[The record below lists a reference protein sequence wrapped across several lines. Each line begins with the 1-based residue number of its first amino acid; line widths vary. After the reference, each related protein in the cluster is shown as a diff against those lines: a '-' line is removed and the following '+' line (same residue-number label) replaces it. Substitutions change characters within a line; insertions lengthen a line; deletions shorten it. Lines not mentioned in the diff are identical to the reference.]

1 MTQFLYANNAAT
13 TIAGP
18 IAADAT
24 TVNLAAGTGALFPN
38 PGVGQQFAMT
48 LISAANPN
56 TLEIAY
62 CSSRSGDVCTIARA
76 QEGTTAHAFI
86 AGDEA
91 NNDLTA
97 GTCAA
102 FIQVTQLQ
110 QQASNYAVDVGP
122 VNSIQVTLNPQ
133 PGSLALI
140 AGAPVRIL
148 VANANTGATTLTIA
162 GLPATSV
169 FAQGGVTT
177 GLAAGS
183 VLAGQIY
190 EFLYVPG
197 VGFEVSTAKVMLST
211 ANKWG
216 AQQTIGNG
224 LSWSGANTA
233 GVAQNLLGVD
243 TSNNT
248 VMFAGPTGSSAFRV
262 LNNAGNAVVFYAGAA
277 GNFFTQGQ
285 LQAQTG
291 AAGLANASAATL
303 LSDFPSV
310 ITTDGWKMIPDLSSP
325 TGFIIFQW
333 GIATSQVLLQSVT
346 FPIEFPN
353 TCANVLGMTES
364 SALISNWGVGQ
375 PDLMAIQSGSIT
387 RTGFEFYSLHWNGSA
402 WVGGSPGSAS
412 SPTWWAVGY

>member
-18 IAADAT
+18 IAANAT

-38 PGVGQQFAMT
+38 PGAGQQFALT

-62 CSSRSGDVCTIARA
+62 CTSRNGDVCTILRA
-76 QEGTTAHAFI
+76 QEATTAHAFI

-97 GTCAA
+97 GTCAV
-102 FIQVTQLQ
+102 FIQAAQLQ
-110 QQASNYAVDVGP
+110 QQTTNYAVDVGP
-122 VNSIQVTLNPQ
+122 VNSIQVTLNPT

-148 VANANTGATTLTIA
+148 VANANTGNTTLTIN
-162 GLPATSV
+162 GLPSTAV
-169 FAQGGVTT
+169 FAQSGVTT

-190 EFLYVPG
+190 EFIYVPG
-197 VGFEVSTAKVMLST
+197 VGFEVSTAKVLLST
-211 ANKWG
+211 ANRWAA
-216 AQQTIGNG
+216 AQTMANG
-224 LSWSGANTA
+224 LAWSGLNTA
-233 GVAQNLLGVD
+233 GTVKPLLGVD

-248 VMFAGPTGSSAFRV
+248 QMFAGPTGNSAWRV
-262 LNNAGNAVVFYAGAA
+262 LNDANNTALMYIGSA
-277 GNFFTQGQ
+277 GNFFTTGQ

-291 AAGLANASAATL
+291 AAGHANGQAATL
-303 LSDFPSV
+303 LSDFPSS
-310 ITTDGWKMIPDLSSP
+310 ITTNGYKKIPDSSSP

-333 GIATSQVLLQSVT
+333 GQATAQTLLSSVS
-346 FPIEFPN
+346 FPIPFPN
-353 TCANVLGMTES
+353 TCVNVLGITEAN
-364 SALISNWGVGQ
+364 ALSSNWGVGQ
-375 PDLMAIQSGSIT
+375 PDLMAIEAGTIT
-387 RTGFEFYSLHWNGSA
+387 TAGFAYYSLHWNGSA

-412 SPTWWAVGY
+412 SPSWWAVGY